1 MPKYNNQRGVYIT
14 GSIKQYIESLE
25 TVPPPTKNYFV
36 KIERKN
42 HIFYLDEFGSPC
54 EFSHAMALT
63 EDCANRICNK
73 LRINGYLAH
82 VFSTSTNSKN
92 KV

>member
-1 MPKYNNQRGVYIT
+1 MAKKNVQRVYRT
-14 GSIKQYIESLE
+14 GSVKGYFYDEELAKS
-25 TVPPPTKNYFV
+25 PTKYYFV

-73 LRINGYLAH
+73 LRMNGYLSY
-82 VFSTSTNSKN
+82 VFSTSINSK
-92 KV
+92 K

>member
-1 MPKYNNQRGVYIT
+1 MAKKNVQRVYRT
-14 GSIKQYIESLE
+14 GSLAGYAYKEEL
-25 TVPPPTKNYFV
+25 VKPPTKNYFV